1 MNARMVPTRARP
13 VAAQS
18 GSGREPGPT
27 QTATAQDR
35 WDARLGP
42 ARLVAA
48 TIIVVPLLASTS
60 AALASARLL
69 PRPPGPGVVPWW
81 LAIVV
86 AAHLALRVAERGV
99 RRFIPLAGLL
109 RVSLVFPDKAPSRFA
124 VALRAGNTAGLDKAV
139 RAAVRDGLPPDLD
152 EAVPLALAMITA
164 LGRHDRG
171 TRGHSERVRAY
182 AEVLGAELGLAQGE
196 RDRLRWGALLH
207 DMGKLAVP
215 AAILNKAGR
224 PDPDEWAIL
233 QTHPAAGERMLE
245 PLRHWLGDAFHAAGH
260 HHERWDGTGYPRG
273 LAGTDIALSG
283 RIVAVADAFAVM
295 TTARAYKKPFP
306 LEVARRELAKG
317 VGTQFDPSVVRALL
331 GLSIGRLSG
340 VAGPAAALSNLPA
353 IGSLVASSTAPAIV
367 SGALAAAAAFG
378 VATNSATVPPART
391 FVAAEPTVSARR
403 IGQALGGGS
412 RTLPGGLALTL
423 PASEPG
429 DRDTLAFDAP
439 QPYGD
444 AGAADAPP
452 GGNTGDP
459 RRGVASPSGA
469 SEVAFLLVT
478 PGTVTPGTVTPGPI
492 AGPISTTSVPAL
504 APATIP
510 LPSNAT
516 TTGAPST
523 APAGSASTSTAKP
536 PSTVSTTIGPPLPS
550 EPTTV
555 PGLPGVP
562 PAVTIPPIVPTP
574 STLPA
579 IAVTVP
585 ITLPP
590 SSPITLP
597 MAVPASV
604 VVTLPAVTLP
614 PVTVAPT
621 TLPPVTVAPTTL
633 PPVTVAPIT
642 LPRLGG

>member
-1 MNARMVPTRARP
+1 MNARMVPTSARP

-182 AEVLGAELGLAQGE
+182 AEVLGVELGLAQGE

-215 AAILNKAGR
+215 TAILNKAGR

-367 SGALAAAAAFG
+367 SGALAASAVAFG

-452 GGNTGDP
+452 GGNTGNP

-478 PGTVTPGTVTPGPI
+478 PGTVTPGTVAP
-492 AGPISTTSVPAL
+492 GPISTTSAPAL

-523 APAGSASTSTAKP
+523 APTGRASTSTAKP

-574 STLPA
+574 STLPT

-621 TLPPVTVAPTTL
+621 TLPPVTVAPITL